1 MQIVLLER
9 IARLG
14 QMGDVV
20 TVKDGY
26 ARNYL
31 LPQGK
36 ALRANKANLEQFE
49 QDRTQLEARNLERK
63 QEAEAVFGKLDG
75 ESFVIIRQSGDTGQL
90 YGSVTTRDI
99 AELLTAQGFSTARNQ
114 VVLSAPIK
122 ILGLHTVT
130 VVLHPE
136 VSASV
141 IVNVARTEE
150 EAERQAAGEDV
161 TAEQV
166 EEETIDVEAVFEDG
180 VDVSL
185 DDDAEE
191 EAAEEMVAEE
201 TSAETVEETVAEESS
216 DTEADETPAEEP
228 AEEEADEASEEEEKS
243 QD

>member
-9 IARLG
+9 IAKLG

-36 ALRANKANLEQFE
+36 ALRANKANLERFE
-49 QDRTQLEARNLERK
+49 QDRAQLEARNLERK
-63 QEAEAVFGKLDG
+63 SDAEAVDAKLNG
-75 ESFVIIRQSGDTGQL
+75 ESFVVIRQSGDTGQL

-99 AELLTAQGFSTARNQ
+99 AELLSGNGFDTERNQ
-114 VVLSAPIK
+114 VVLAQPIK
-122 ILGLHTVT
+122 NLGLHDVS
-130 VVLHPE
+130 VILHPE
-136 VSASV
+136 VTSSV

-166 EEETIDVEAVFEDG
+166 EEETIAVEEVFEDG
-180 VDVSL
+180 VEVSL
-185 DDDAEE
+185 DEE
-191 EAAEEMVAEE
+191 AEE
-201 TSAETVEETVAEESS
+201 TETEET
-216 DTEADETPAEEP
+216 AEEP
-228 AEEEADEASEEEEKS
+228 ATEEPAAEEVSEEPASEETGDEEPTEKEAETE
-243 QD
+243 D